1 MSRAVLRTGATIRYH
16 AQPEIPVQTVAEH
29 AWGVAALL
37 VRWFKEDLTVNMLA
51 AAIVHDSGECDVGDI
66 PSPTKKKF
74 PELRK
79 ELAKLEHAKM
89 AKLGL
94 ADYEGQ
100 LSHHEYALLKLCDM
114 LEGYFYTGK
123 AVLRYNEG
131 MTTLLCWHEMIKDHI
146 EANLIAI
153 PVGLR
158 EEIGAVL
165 RLAKHQGN

>member
-37 VRWFKEDLTVNMLA
+37 VRWFKEDLTVNLLA
-51 AAIVHDSGECDVGDI
+51 AAVVHDSGECDVGDI

-100 LSHHEYALLKLCDM
+100 LSCHEYALLKLCDM

-131 MTTLLCWHEMIKDHI
+131 LFTLLCWYEMVENHI
-146 EANLIAI
+146 EAHKLVI

-165 RLAKHQGN
+165 RMVNIKDN

>member
-37 VRWFKEDLTVNMLA
+37 VRWFKEDLTVNLLA
-51 AAIVHDSGECDVGDI
+51 AAVVHDSGECDVGDI

-79 ELAKLEHAKM
+79 ELAKLEHARM

-100 LSHHEYALLKLCDM
+100 LSRHEYALLKLCDM

-131 MTTLLCWHEMIKDHI
+131 MFTLLCWHEMVENHI
-146 EANLIAI
+146 EAHKLVI
-153 PVGLR
+153 PAGLR